1 MGRGA
6 ELNDWC
12 RAAAGGRDERCEFL
26 DDFFFGILDD
36 SGSFC
41 LGNCLKSFPGCW
53 MILGTLW

>member
-12 RAAAGGRDERCEFL
+12 RAAAGGREERWEF
-26 DDFFFGILDD
+26 LDD

-53 MILGTLW
+53 MILGTFW